1 MKLLKADNY
10 QTWYIEEENESI
22 LIDPWLTKQL
32 QPDGSIFIQRN
43 KSITSQL
50 STQNLNK
57 VKAIIITAPFED
69 HLNFDSVRIF
79 PNDTPIYT
87 SKIVKKVICKKNLP
101 NPIYILDEKGMNICS
116 MNVKSLP
123 TSYPYYSTTFSL
135 LFEDKYNNKIFHEGH
150 IVNFKYLLENNIKAD
165 VAILT
170 AEEVRL
176 FGLITLGMNYK
187 KTIKACELLG
197 IKDLFITGNNPKK
210 TKGLISNFLSIKP
223 LLIDKLNKKFDVY
236 YKAGDSVE
244 LNNRLD

>member
-1 MKLLKADNY
+1 
-10 QTWYIEEENESI
+10 
-22 LIDPWLTKQL
+22 
-32 QPDGSIFIQRN
+32 
-43 KSITSQL
+43 
-50 STQNLNK
+50 
-57 VKAIIITAPFED
+57 
-69 HLNFDSVRIF
+69 
-79 PNDTPIYT
+79 
-87 SKIVKKVICKKNLP
+87 
-101 NPIYILDEKGMNICS
+101 

-176 FGLITLGMNYK
+176 FGIITLGMNYK

-210 TKGLISNFLSIKP
+210 TKGLISNFLTIKP

-244 LNNRLD
+244 LNNRFD

>member
-1 MKLLKADNY
+1 MHHHVYHLPNHGKRIEYQKDNTQDGVSY
-10 QTWYIEEENESI
+10 TAIGNVIIQDSSRIATCGIAKYNRGNEETILDSI
-22 LIDPWLTKQL
+22 K
-32 QPDGSIFIQRN
+32 
-43 KSITSQL
+43 
-50 STQNLNK
+50 
-57 VKAIIITAPFED
+57 
-69 HLNFDSVRIF
+69 IF

-87 SKIVKKVICKKNLP
+87 SKIVRKLIYKKKLS
-101 NPIYILDEKGMNICS
+101 NPIYILDEKGMDICS

-170 AEEVRL
+170 AEEVKL
-176 FGLITLGMNYK
+176 FGFITLGMNYK